1 MRVVSSVSMPSS
13 MENGGV
19 TDSLSTLTLLAS
31 TSISP
36 VAMFGFT
43 ASAPRSR
50 TVPVICRAYS
60 RPRCSAL
67 WKSSSGTQSGST
79 ITWV

>member
-19 TDSLSTLTLLAS
+19 TLVFRTSTDFAS

-36 VAMFGFT
+36 VAMLGFT

-50 TVPVICRAYS
+50 TVPAIFSTYS
-60 RPRCSAL
+60 RPRCSAFA
-67 WKSSSGTQSGST
+67 KSSALTQSGST
-79 ITWV
+79 TTCV

>member
-19 TDSLSTLTLLAS
+19 TDLFSTSMLLAR

-36 VAMFGFT
+36 VSMLGLT
-43 ASAPRSR
+43 LSGPRSR
-50 TVPVICRAYS
+50 TLPEILSTSS
-60 RPRCSAL
+60 RPKCSA
-67 WKSSSGTQSGST
+67 WENSSGVTQSGST
-79 ITWV
+79 TTCV